1 MNKETLEKGIKLNN
15 HIQKVEEELNSVKD
29 TIKQMDSVDVSDK
42 LFIVSISKLVSV
54 TLTQAQTEDVLALLE
69 RILGQELE
77 SSMLQFKEL

>member
-1 MNKETLEKGIKLNN
+1 MNKETLEKGVKLNN

-42 LFIVSISKLVSV
+42 LFTVSISKMLSV
-54 TLTQAQTEDVLALLE
+54 TLTQSQTGDVLALLE